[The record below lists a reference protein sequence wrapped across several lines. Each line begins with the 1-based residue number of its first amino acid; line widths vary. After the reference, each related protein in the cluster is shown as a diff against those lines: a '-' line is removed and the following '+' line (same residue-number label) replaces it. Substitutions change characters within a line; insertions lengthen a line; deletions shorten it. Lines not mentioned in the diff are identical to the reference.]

1 MNPNALVWGV
11 SIAIV
16 LGLFV
21 FDFYSHVRHAHV
33 PTVRESALWS
43 AFYVLIAFVLMAI
56 IGFIWDW
63 GNAGDF
69 IAGYATE
76 KALSIDNLFIFLLL
90 MNNFLVPKEAQQ
102 KVLLIGIAIA
112 LIMRGIFIA
121 AGGVLLHHFSW
132 VFYLFGIWLFYIAV
146 KQFLEYFN
154 NEPPAMPTWVLSVKK
169 YIPTSDTYRGDRWR
183 IEENGK
189 KLFTPMIFVVIA
201 VGLIDLLFALDSI
214 PAIFGI
220 TQEPYLVFMAN
231 ALALLGLRQLYFL
244 INGLLSRLKY
254 LHIGL
259 AIVLGF
265 IAVKLIFHALHVNE
279 LPFINGGHGVHF
291 IPQIPTLLSIIIIFG
306 TLLLTAIAS
315 IFAKD

>member
-56 IGFIWDW
+56 IGVIWDW

-132 VFYLFGIWLFYIAV
+132 CFI
-146 KQFLEYFN
+146 FLE
-154 NEPPAMPTWVLSVKK
+154 
-169 YIPTSDTYRGDRWR
+169 
-183 IEENGK
+183 
-189 KLFTPMIFVVIA
+189 
-201 VGLIDLLFALDSI
+201 
-214 PAIFGI
+214 FG
-220 TQEPYLVFMAN
+220 F
-231 ALALLGLRQLYFL
+231 
-244 INGLLSRLKY
+244 
-254 LHIGL
+254 
-259 AIVLGF
+259 F
-265 IAVKLIFHALHVNE
+265 I
-279 LPFINGGHGVHF
+279 
-291 IPQIPTLLSIIIIFG
+291 
-306 TLLLTAIAS
+306 
-315 IFAKD
+315 